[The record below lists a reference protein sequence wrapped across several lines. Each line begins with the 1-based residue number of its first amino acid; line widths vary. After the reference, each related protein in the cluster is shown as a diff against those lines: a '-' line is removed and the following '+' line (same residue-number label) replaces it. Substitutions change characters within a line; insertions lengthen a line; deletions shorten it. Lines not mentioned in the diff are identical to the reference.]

1 MKKFTTADYARIFV
15 PGQASLLTL
24 PCRAP
29 SIDPMSWIQPAGGGC
44 VVNVRVIPRA
54 SKNQIQGVLGDSL
67 KVRLQAPPV
76 DGKANDAL
84 VRFLADTLGLPVR
97 NISLLSGETGR
108 NKRVLLNGLDE
119 TEARARLNTSGRGQA
134 P

>member
-1 MKKFTTADYARIFV
+1 MTR
-15 PGQASLLTL
+15 PGHALSM
-24 PCRAP
+24 RF
-29 SIDPMSWIQPAGGGC
+29 MSWIQPAAGGC

-54 SKNQIQGVLGDSL
+54 SKNQIQGVMGDAL
-67 KVRLQAPPV
+67 KIRLQAPPV

-84 VRFLADTLGLPVR
+84 VRFLADTLELPVR

-108 NKRVLLNGLDE
+108 NKRIWLSGLDAA
-119 TEARARLNTSGRGQA
+119 EASSRLNVTGRGQA